1 MERMSLRTR
10 WRQRQQRAELYSTA
24 DYWDSKARS
33 LKGQAVSMWPNNHL
47 NALYEEEQRAC
58 LDAALGQVAGH
69 DILDVGCGTG
79 RISRYLAGRGGQ
91 VVAFDF
97 AREAVEIAR
106 RRPGPEVTYLVQSV
120 FDLDESE
127 RYDAAVSWGTLTV
140 ACRNQDELGDA
151 LSRIR
156 TAMRP
161 GGTAA
166 LLEPI
171 HSGFLSR
178 VLSIGVQDFCTIM
191 RTQGFRIE
199 RVEQLHFWPTR
210 LALAFYEIPRPITKA
225 GYRVGQGLMKLPGLR
240 RLGDYKA
247 IIARAE

>member
-1 MERMSLRTR
+1 MSLRTM
-10 WRQRQQRAELYSTA
+10 WRQRRQRAELYSTA

-33 LKGQAVSMWPNNHL
+33 LQGQAVSMWQNNHL
-47 NALYEEEQRAC
+47 NALYEAEQRVC
-58 LDAALGQVAGH
+58 LDAALGEVVGR

-79 RISRYLAGRGGQ
+79 RISRYLAARGAQ
-91 VVAFDF
+91 VVGFDF

-106 RRPGPEVTYLVQSV
+106 RTPGPEVAYLVQSV
-120 FDLDESE
+120 FDLDEDE

-140 ACRNQDELGDA
+140 ACRNEDELGDA

-156 TAMRP
+156 AAVRP
-161 GGTAA
+161 GGRAA

-171 HSGFLSR
+171 HSGFLAR
-178 VLSIGVQDFCTIM
+178 VLSVDLQGFCTVM
-191 RTQGFRIE
+191 RRRGFRIE
-199 RVEQLHFWPTR
+199 RVEQLHFWPAR
-210 LALAFYEIPRPITKA
+210 LALAFYEFPRPITTA
-225 GYRVGQGLMKLPGLR
+225 GYRIGQGLMRLPGLR

>member
-1 MERMSLRTR
+1 MSLQTM

-24 DYWDSKARS
+24 EYWDSKARS

-47 NALYEEEQRAC
+47 NALYEEEQRSC
-58 LDAALGQVAGH
+58 LNAALGQVAGR
-69 DILDVGCGTG
+69 DILDIGCGTG
-79 RISRYLAGRGGQ
+79 RISRYLAGRGAE

-97 AREAVEIAR
+97 AQDAVEIAR
-106 RRPGPEVTYLVQSV
+106 RTPGPEMTYLVQSV
-120 FDLDESE
+120 FDLDENE

-140 ACRNQDELGDA
+140 ACGNEDELGDA

-156 TAMRP
+156 AALRP

-178 VLSIGVQDFCTIM
+178 VLPMGVQDFCTVM

-199 RVEQLHFWPTR
+199 RVEQLHFWPAR

-225 GYRVGQGLMKLPGLR
+225 GYWIGQGLMKVPGLR

-247 IIARAE
+247 IVARAE